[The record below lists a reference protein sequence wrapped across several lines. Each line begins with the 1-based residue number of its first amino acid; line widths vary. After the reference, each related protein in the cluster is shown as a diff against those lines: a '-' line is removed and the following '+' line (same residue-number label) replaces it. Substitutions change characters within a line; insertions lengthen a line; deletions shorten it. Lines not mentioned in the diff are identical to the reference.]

1 MKSRQSLPCLAD
13 VKRASEAWLGRRG
26 ELQSPAGRRG
36 EPQSPAGRRGAYE
49 TVQIEMNTHFGLRG
63 PLSTDLHASVVINPN
78 Y

>member
-1 MKSRQSLPCLAD
+1 MKSRQSLPYLTD
-13 VKRASEAWLGRRG
+13 VKRASEAWL
-26 ELQSPAGRRG
+26 GRRG

-63 PLSTDLHASVVINPN
+63 PLSTDLHASVVINAN